1 MFYFYYIISSNNI
14 NNNKKII
21 YDNNIKDNYSLLTEQ
36 IKYNP
41 FYLIF

>member
-21 YDNNIKDNYSLLTEQ
+21 YDNKNDNYNFLNEQ
-36 IKYNP
+36 IKINP